1 MKTLW
6 HIASKQDA
14 DIGKQAGSYQP
25 MSLAQEGFIHCCYL
39 SQISQVAN
47 RFYSGQ
53 MDLVLVQINPSRLYC
68 SVVEE
73 DLYNHGQNFPHIYGV
88 LPWNAVTQGVAI
100 NDNRVLRRHIYC
112 QFGVAGSNW

>member
-6 HIASKQDA
+6 HITSKQA
-14 DIGKQAGSYQP
+14 VDIGKQAGSYRP
-25 MSLAQEGFIHCCYL
+25 MSLEKEGFIHCCYL

-47 RFYSGQ
+47 RFYAGQ
-53 MDLVLVQINPSRLYC
+53 MDLVLVQIDSSRLHC

-88 LPWNAVTQGVAI
+88 LPWNAVISVYDFPCNADGIFSLPATIGNQ
-100 NDNRVLRRHIYC
+100 
-112 QFGVAGSNW
+112 